1 MSSIITYL
9 LLIFFLFIISLH
21 ACDARHLST
30 LDKKKLEKKP
40 HFSLKI
46 SSGDDEKK
54 GLDLSPKQVNN
65 EDGNEDIKVKT
76 TTRLLVSSD
85 SDQNPNS
92 RNRRRSTKNQ
102 RVLKTKGKGAIKTTT
117 KSLASSSVSWRVPH
131 KKPSEKNNPG
141 FNLDYSP
148 PKTHPPS
155 HN

>member
-9 LLIFFLFIISLH
+9 LLLIFLFISLH
-21 ACDARHLST
+21 ACNARHLST
-30 LDKKKLEKKP
+30 LDKKKMEKKP
-40 HFSLKI
+40 HFSFKNN
-46 SSGDDEKK
+46 SGDDEKK
-54 GLDLSPKQVNN
+54 VLGSNPKQVN
-65 EDGNEDIKVKT
+65 EEGGNDNKRVKT
-76 TTRLLVSSD
+76 NRLVSSD
-85 SDQNPNS
+85 SDENPNN

-102 RVLKTKGKGAIKTTT
+102 RVLKAKGKGAIKTTN
-117 KSLASSSVSWRVPH
+117 SLVSSSSISWRVPH